1 METLAYSCAGCLITL
16 HISRRAKR
24 NIILRPRDPSSLH
37 ISIPPWFTQTQ
48 LHDWLARN
56 ETMLQKM
63 LQKAACTPQPPQ
75 HLPDW
80 IWLHGQITP
89 LIVSPNI
96 AHIALHQSSLHLPNA
111 QREPLQQWL
120 WQQAERILLPKLA
133 QHAAQHRLRP
143 AALKLSHAKTFWG
156 VCRARTGIRLNWRL
170 IGAPEAVQDYVCL
183 HELAH
188 LTHANHSPAFWQLLA
203 HYCPHTPSAEQ
214 WLKQHGNE
222 LFLLG

>member
-75 HLPDW
+75 HLPD
-80 IWLHGQITP
+80 
-89 LIVSPNI
+89 
-96 AHIALHQSSLHLPNA
+96 
-111 QREPLQQWL
+111 
-120 WQQAERILLPKLA
+120 
-133 QHAAQHRLRP
+133 
-143 AALKLSHAKTFWG
+143 
-156 VCRARTGIRLNWRL
+156 
-170 IGAPEAVQDYVCL
+170 
-183 HELAH
+183 
-188 LTHANHSPAFWQLLA
+188 
-203 HYCPHTPSAEQ
+203 
-214 WLKQHGNE
+214 
-222 LFLLG
+222 